1 MTYFPKRTVIVPVDF
16 SAESLAAAA
25 VGRQLVDSPEHL
37 HIIHVLID
45 VAPLEAGEVWGVIDQ
60 QPRLEQAEKALR
72 EKFASPEYQGAKLA
86 VLLGEPAHG
95 IADYAQDKKAELIVI
110 PSHGRT
116 GITRLLIGSV
126 AERVVR
132 LAHCPVLVLR
142 K

>member
-1 MTYFPKRTVIVPVDF
+1 MAYFPKQSVVVPVDF
-16 SAESLAAAA
+16 SSDSIAA
-25 VGRQLVDSPEHL
+25 VGVARQLVDSPAKL
-37 HIIHVLID
+37 HIVHVLID

-60 QPRLEQAEKALR
+60 QPRIEQAEKALR
-72 EKFASPEYQGAKLA
+72 EKFAGADYAGATIA
-86 VLLGEPAHG
+86 VLMGEPAHG
-95 IADYAQDKKAELIVI
+95 IADYAQEKKADLIVI